1 MMCSRN
7 LLCIFSCLLLFI
19 VSCKKESDKEEELKY
34 PISLNYKSYS
44 RGKMRMWTRDGEVL
58 DQPKIT
64 NFAGNAFVNSF
75 DADFYQIKFTK
86 PDSAE
91 IRYPGALEGF
101 WTYKVKD
108 SANIDFKG
116 DVHLFSGN
124 VFGNQASLDR
134 SFLIYRT
141 SIYTQPVR
149 VISQPTSI
157 PSVIYRA
164 DLGFKATGNKKAL
177 TIPGYL
183 YKLRLYNRA
192 ALSSGHLFGDFNDRF
207 LNELQDRDTLLIQ
220 TTTNNWRL

>member
-1 MMCSRN
+1 MCSRN
-7 LLCIFSCLLLFI
+7 LLYIFSCLLLFI
-19 VSCKKESDKEEELKY
+19 FSCKKESDKEEELKY

-44 RGKMRMWTRDGEVL
+44 RGEMRMWTKDGEVL
-58 DQPKIT
+58 DQQKTT
-64 NFAGNAFVNSF
+64 NFVGNAFANSF
-75 DADFYQIKFTK
+75 DANFYQIKFTK

-116 DVHLFSGN
+116 DVHLFPGT

-149 VISQPTSI
+149 VVNQPTSI
-157 PSVIYRA
+157 PSITYRA

-177 TIPGYL
+177 TISGYL

-192 ALSSGHLFGDFNDRF
+192 AIFSGHMFGDFNDRF
-207 LNELQDRDTLLIQ
+207 LNELQDRDTLVIQ
-220 TTTNNWRL
+220 LTKNNWIL

>member
-1 MMCSRN
+1 MIRSQN

-19 VSCKKESDKEEELKY
+19 VSCKKEGDKEEVLKY
-34 PISLNYKSYS
+34 PISLTYKSYS
-44 RGKMRMWTRDGEVL
+44 KGKMRMWTMNGEVL
-58 DQPKIT
+58 DQQKIA
-64 NFAGNAFVNSF
+64 NFAGNAFANSF
-75 DADFYQIKFTK
+75 DANFYQIKFTK

-91 IRYPGALEGF
+91 IRYPPALDGF

-116 DVHLFSGN
+116 DVHLFHGM
-124 VFGNQASLDR
+124 VFGNQATLDR

-149 VISQPTSI
+149 VINQPTSI
-157 PSVIYRA
+157 PPIIYRA

-177 TIPGYL
+177 MISGYL

-192 ALSSGHLFGDFNDRF
+192 AIFSGHMFGDFNERF
-207 LNELQDRDTLLIQ
+207 LNELQDRDTLVVQL
-220 TTTNNWRL
+220 TKNNWAL

>member
-1 MMCSRN
+1 MRFRN
-7 LLCIFSCLLLFI
+7 LYYIFICLLLFI
-19 VSCKKESDKEEELKY
+19 VSCKKENDEEELKY

-44 RGKMRMWTRDGEVL
+44 KGKMRMWTKDGEVL
-58 DQPKIT
+58 DQQKIT

-75 DADFYQIKFTK
+75 DANFYQIKFTK

-91 IRYPGALEGF
+91 IRYPPALDGF

-116 DVHLFSGN
+116 DVHLFYGM
-124 VFGNQASLDR
+124 VFGNQATLDR

-149 VISQPTSI
+149 IINQPTSS

-177 TIPGYL
+177 TISGYL

-192 ALSSGHLFGDFNDRF
+192 AIFSGHMFGDFNELF
-207 LNELQDRDTLLIQ
+207 LNQLQDRDTLLIQ
-220 TTTNNWRL
+220 VTKNNWKL